1 MSQTFLALKG
11 AFTLVQVPQWT
22 AAFLQSNRNFSLA
35 ALMQW
40 TEENANH
47 CTLRESDLNRQDPS
61 FSEIS
66 VD

>member
-1 MSQTFLALKG
+1 
-11 AFTLVQVPQWT
+11 
-22 AAFLQSNRNFSLA
+22 
-35 ALMQW
+35 MQL
-40 TEENANH
+40 TEENADH